1 MQTLD
6 VISVNIWQILISLAN
21 LLILFLLFKKFLYK
35 PINNMLQKR
44 REEIDGEY
52 AAAENANA
60 AAQSAKDE
68 LIARLDGAKAEAEDI
83 VKQAADT
90 ATVRGDKIISDAKQ
104 QAEGIIKQAQ
114 VAAELEKK
122 HAEDDIKTHI
132 VDISTAISEK
142 MLEREINADDHK
154 ALIDS
159 VISKIGDDNDS
170 NI

>member
-1 MQTLD
+1 MQNLGI
-6 VISVNIWQILISLAN
+6 ISVNFWQILISLVN
-21 LLILFLLFKKFLYK
+21 LLILFLILKKFLYK
-35 PINNMLQKR
+35 PVNNMLKKR

-52 AAAENANA
+52 AAAKEANA
-60 AAQSAKDE
+60 SANKTKAE
-68 LIARLDGAKAEAEDI
+68 LEERLSGAKMQAEGI
-83 VKQAADT
+83 VKEAAD
-90 ATVRGDKIISDAKQ
+90 AAEIRGDKIIADAKA
-104 QAEGIIKQAQ
+104 QAADIIKQAES
-114 VAAELEKK
+114 AAELTAKK
-122 HAEDDIKTHI
+122 AQDDIKTQI